1 MCCAFTF
8 CWWANIDLL
17 EEDAPPGVTFRREET
32 ASTSASTVEQG
43 KKEIESRH
51 LLCWP
56 EALRKVR
63 TWLEPYVMLM
73 RYWKAYSEKPP
84 PKELR
89 RQFEWVFLCKG
100 LYRYAH

>member
-1 MCCAFTF
+1 VCCAFTF

-32 ASTSASTVEQG
+32 ASTS
-43 KKEIESRH
+43 
-51 LLCWP
+51 
-56 EALRKVR
+56 LRKVR

>member
-1 MCCAFTF
+1 VG
-8 CWWANIDLL
+8 
-17 EEDAPPGVTFRREET
+17 EHRPPGGRCAAGGDFPKRRDRLDLRLHGGAGE
-32 ASTSASTVEQG
+32 
-43 KKEIESRH
+43 KEIESRH

-89 RQFEWVFLCKG
+89 RLLERVFVGKG
-100 LYRYAH
+100 LYLYAH